1 MYIGLHTYYNGKN
14 KKKRQRKLELIFKN
28 CLSPDCILKLKY
40 MKLKSLVIVD
50 NNATVNEKSDFAH
63 TAHHARR
70 VFAASRLKHFILE
83 SFNLCFK
90 ANLPTTLEISN
101 TMF

>member
-14 KKKRQRKLELIFKN
+14 KKKRKRKLELIFKN

-50 NNATVNEKSDFAH
+50 NDATVNEKSDFAH

-70 VFAASRLKHFILE
+70 VFAASRLKYFTSWGFL
-83 SFNLCFK
+83 LAFK
-90 ANLPTTLEISN
+90 SYFLSQLSSN
-101 TMF
+101 

>member
-1 MYIGLHTYYNGKN
+1 
-14 KKKRQRKLELIFKN
+14 
-28 CLSPDCILKLKY
+28 

-70 VFAASRLKHFILE
+70 VFEAVIIQNFTLWY
-83 SFNLCFK
+83 FNLFFK
-90 ANLPTTLEISN
+90 IRAYCIFNKVTVHNNS
-101 TMF
+101 

>member
-14 KKKRQRKLELIFKN
+14 KKKRQRKLELTFKN
-28 CLSPDCILKLKY
+28 YLSSDCILKLKY

-50 NNATVNEKSDFAH
+50 NDATVNEKSDFAH

-70 VFAASRLKHFILE
+70 VFEAVITKNFTSQY
-83 SFNLCFK
+83 FNFFFK
-90 ANLPTTLEISN
+90 VRKC
-101 TMF
+101 

>member
-1 MYIGLHTYYNGKN
+1 
-14 KKKRQRKLELIFKN
+14 
-28 CLSPDCILKLKY
+28 

-70 VFAASRLKHFILE
+70 ILAAFILLN
-83 SFNLCFK
+83 FKLHNL
-90 ANLPTTLEISN
+90 NYNI
-101 TMF
+101 

>member
-1 MYIGLHTYYNGKN
+1 
-14 KKKRQRKLELIFKN
+14 
-28 CLSPDCILKLKY
+28 

-70 VFAASRLKHFILE
+70 IFEAVITKNFTLWY
-83 SFNLCFK
+83 FNYPFK
-90 ANLPTTLEISN
+90 VRIIYVI
-101 TMF
+101 

>member
-1 MYIGLHTYYNGKN
+1 
-14 KKKRQRKLELIFKN
+14 
-28 CLSPDCILKLKY
+28 

-70 VFAASRLKHFILE
+70 IFEAVITKSFTLWCFNYFFKISMIHIL
-83 SFNLCFK
+83 L
-90 ANLPTTLEISN
+90 I
-101 TMF
+101 

>member
-1 MYIGLHTYYNGKN
+1 
-14 KKKRQRKLELIFKN
+14 
-28 CLSPDCILKLKY
+28 

-70 VFAASRLKHFILE
+70 IFEAVITKNFTLWY
-83 SFNLCFK
+83 FNYLFK
-90 ANLPTTLEISN
+90 VKIIYKLLV
-101 TMF
+101 

>member
-1 MYIGLHTYYNGKN
+1 
-14 KKKRQRKLELIFKN
+14 
-28 CLSPDCILKLKY
+28 

-70 VFAASRLKHFILE
+70 IFEAVITK
-83 SFNLCFK
+83 SFTLWYFNYFFK
-90 ANLPTTLEISN
+90 IKTVCKLLI
-101 TMF
+101 